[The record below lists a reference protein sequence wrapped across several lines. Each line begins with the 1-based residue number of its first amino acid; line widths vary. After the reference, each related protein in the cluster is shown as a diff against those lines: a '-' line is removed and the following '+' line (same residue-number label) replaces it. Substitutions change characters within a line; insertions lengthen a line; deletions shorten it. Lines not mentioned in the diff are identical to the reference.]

1 MRSFSYEIFRRVGE
15 FEPRLA
21 SSVDDFDRPRV
32 LARTRAYSR
41 ARCRAVAAPV
51 DFKLCTDVRKY
62 RLSAQNEISL
72 FFHQG
77 NSESR
82 YKERRTRFFRRIP
95 HFPRSRG
102 ARAPGMWLFLDK
114 SSRLDKSNSISFRI
128 RVRVRVRVRVLPEVS
143 CYSIFESALFSKVH
157 VHVQRCTRTTSC
169 TFVLSKIHL
178 YESTKVSIFE
188 GTPVQ
193 YTY

>member
-1 MRSFSYEIFRRVGE
+1 MRPPS
-15 FEPRLA
+15 
-21 SSVDDFDRPRV
+21 
-32 LARTRAYSR
+32 SR
-41 ARCRAVAAPV
+41 ARNVTSHSVFGSKNAV
-51 DFKLCTDVRKY
+51 DRRFSSR

-72 FFHQG
+72 FFPQG

-82 YKERRTRFFRRIP
+82 YKERQTRFFRRIP

-128 RVRVRVRVRVLPEVS
+128 RVHLYTYCTCSPTCRATVRVLPEVS
-143 CYSIFESALFSKVH
+143 CYSIFESALFSKVQL
-157 VHVQRCTRTTSC
+157 QRCTRTCTTLYSTRTTSC